1 MGNVSAVVV
10 IPTLPDEHYNCKT
23 MLTANVTKRK
33 MFWWLI
39 LWALRWLWW
48 CNYIVRRL
56 GWNCSHSVVREE
68 INSQLDHFLW
78 NATSLG
84 LGLCVQNYLDQPVVY
99 FPLEFQPNARHRRRR
114 QKDIQIIRSFNRLWG
129 AIVAA
134 TSKILFT
141 TTESMRNS
149 YELWVLHEPCLF
161 VFHSA
166 KTSSFKWC
174 VIKQYMKIERTANT
188 YPFINVTRNAVRWQ
202 KVRTQNNGDE

>member
-56 GWNCSHSVVREE
+56 GWNCSHSVVRKE

-84 LGLCVQNYLDQPVVY
+84 LGLCVQNYLHQPVVY

-129 AIVAA
+129 PLLPRRQKYYSQQLSPCEIV
-134 TSKILFT
+134 
-141 TTESMRNS
+141 MS
-149 YELWVLHEPCLF
+149 YEFYMNHVCSFFIPQKQAVL
-161 VFHSA
+161 SGA
-166 KTSSFKWC
+166 
-174 VIKQYMKIERTANT
+174 
-188 YPFINVTRNAVRWQ
+188 
-202 KVRTQNNGDE
+202 